1 MSPRPRPARRLPTA
15 LLLAGLAGV
24 AVLPGGCAFLTMRPM
39 ADAPAPATMRM
50 AVEPARR
57 VLEEAWT
64 GSEPVRF
71 VFQGARCAIGAPAV
85 LAFHQVVAGQPDGY
99 ALALTHDVA
108 AGIMTG
114 AWWTRYDVA
123 DPATDPDAASL
134 LGANEIPCP

>member
-1 MSPRPRPARRLPTA
+1 MRSVPVAAVLAVAA
-15 LLLAGLAGV
+15 L
-24 AVLPGGCAFLTMRPM
+24 LPGGCVLLRA
-39 ADAPAPATMRM
+39 AAPAPPAALPTDAPPPGTIRM

-57 VLEEAWT
+57 VLQEAWPNA
-64 GSEPVRF
+64 EPVEF

-85 LAFHQVVAGQPDGY
+85 LTFHEIVAGRPSGY

-114 AWWTRYDVA
+114 AWWTRYDVT
-123 DPATDPDAASL
+123 DPASDPAAAKL